1 MNPLVSR
8 TWSPYAAG
16 ILIGLLQIPAFL
28 LAGTALGVSSSF
40 VTVAA
45 SFLSFVDSTAL
56 TIPYFKSHVASA
68 KDWWQV
74 ALMGGI
80 VIGAFIS
87 TRLAG
92 TKRPAMSAF
101 WPRVAGIQSFGQR
114 IALGFVGGIVLL
126 LGARIANG
134 CTTGHGLSGL
144 SQLAVSSFIAVTAIF
159 VGGIVASM
167 FLKKV

>member
-8 TWSPYAAG
+8 NWSPYTAG
-16 ILIGLLQIPAFL
+16 IVIGLLQIPAL
-28 LAGTALGVSSSF
+28 LLVGTVLGVSSSF

-45 SFLSFVDSTAL
+45 SLLSFVDANAL
-56 TIPYFKSHVASA
+56 NVPYFKNHVSSA

-74 ALMGGI
+74 ALMAGI
-80 VIGAFIS
+80 VLGAFIS

-92 TKRPAMSAF
+92 TGRPAMSGF
-101 WPRVAGIQSFGQR
+101 WPRVAGISSFAQR
-114 IALGFVGGIVLL
+114 FALGLAGGVLLL

-144 SQLAVSSFIAVTAIF
+144 SQLAVSSFFAVAAIF
-159 VGGIVASM
+159 VGGIFASM

>member
-1 MNPLVSR
+1 MNPLANR

-16 ILIGLLQIPAFL
+16 ILLGLLQIPTFL
-28 LAGTALGVSSSF
+28 LVGTALGVSSSF

-45 SFLSFVDSTAL
+45 SFLSYFDPSAL
-56 TIPYFKSHVASA
+56 SIPYFKNHVASA

-80 VIGAFIS
+80 VLGAFIS

-101 WPRVAGIQSFGQR
+101 WPRVAGIRSFGAR
-114 IALGFVGGIVLL
+114 FVLGIAGGIMLL

-144 SQLAVSSFIAVTAIF
+144 SQLAVSSFIAVTVIF
-159 VGGIVASM
+159 VGGIVASA

>member
-28 LAGTALGVSSSF
+28 LVGTALGVSSSF

-45 SFLSFVDSTAL
+45 SLLSFVDSTAL
-56 TIPYFKSHVASA
+56 AIPYFKSHVASA

-92 TKRPAMSAF
+92 TARPAMSAF
-101 WPRVAGIQSFGQR
+101 WPRVAGIRSFGQR
-114 IALGFVGGIVLL
+114 FALGFAGGIVLL

>member
-8 TWSPYAAG
+8 TWSPYTAG
-16 ILIGLLQIPAFL
+16 IAIGLLQIPAL
-28 LAGTALGVSSSF
+28 LLVGTALGVSSSF

-45 SFLSFVDSTAL
+45 SLLSYVDPAAL
-56 TIPYFKSHVASA
+56 SVPYFKNHVSSA

-74 ALMGGI
+74 ALMVGI
-80 VIGAFIS
+80 ALGAFIS

-92 TKRPAMSAF
+92 TKRPAMSGF
-101 WPRVAGIQSFGQR
+101 WPRVAGITSFGQR
-114 IALGFVGGIVLL
+114 FALGFAGGIVLL

-144 SQLAVSSFIAVTAIF
+144 AQLAVSSFFAVAAIF

>member
-8 TWSPYAAG
+8 NWSPYAAG
-16 ILIGLLQIPAFL
+16 VLIGLLQIPALL
-28 LAGTALGVSSSF
+28 LAGTVLGVSSSF

-45 SFLSFVDSTAL
+45 SLLSFVDSSAL
-56 TIPYFKSHVASA
+56 TIPYFKSHVSSA

-74 ALMGGI
+74 ALMAGI
-80 VIGAFIS
+80 VLGAFLS

-92 TKRPAMSAF
+92 TRRPAMSGF
-101 WPRVAGIQSFGQR
+101 WPRVAGIHSFGQR
-114 IALGFVGGIVLL
+114 FALGFAGGIVLL

-144 SQLAVSSFIAVTAIF
+144 AQLAISSFIAVAAIF
-159 VGGIVASM
+159 IGGIVASM